1 MKFIDEA
8 KVNIKS
14 GKGGDGSVSFRREK
28 FIEYGG
34 PDGGDGGHGGDV
46 VAVCIAGLN
55 TLIDFRY
62 RKHFKAKT
70 GRGGAGR
77 RRSGASGAHAE
88 LQVPAGT
95 QVFTD
100 DGETLIADLV
110 EIGDRAVLARGGE
123 GGRGNHHYKSSTNR
137 APRRAD
143 PGGPGEMRD
152 IIMRLRLI
160 ADIGLIG
167 LPNAGKS
174 TFLAAVSR
182 ARPKIANYPFT
193 TLTPQLGVALL
204 DNRDLVIAD
213 IPGLIEG
220 AHEGIG
226 LGDRFLGHVERCKA
240 LLHLVDGTAGDV
252 VADYHTV
259 RAELEKYR
267 HGVAAKTAVV
277 VLNKSDALNDDQIA
291 SRRDQ
296 LAAACGGDAMVM
308 SGVSGAGVT
317 EVLYALFAL
326 AAQSH
331 VDGDPASL
339 VL

>member
-8 KVNIKS
+8 KVNIRS

-28 FIEYGG
+28 NIEYGG

-46 VAVCIAGLN
+46 VAICVAGLN
-55 TLIDFRY
+55 TLIDFRF

-70 GRGGAGR
+70 GGGGAGR
-77 RRSGASGAHAE
+77 RRSGAGGDDAE
-88 LQVPAGT
+88 LMVPAGT
-95 QVFTD
+95 QVFAD

-110 EIGDRAVLARGGE
+110 EIGDRAVLARGGA

-143 PGGPGEMRD
+143 SGGPSEIRD
-152 IIMRLRLI
+152 IVMRLRLI

-182 ARPKIANYPFT
+182 ARPKIADYPFT

-240 LLHLVDGTAGDV
+240 LLHLVDGTADDV
-252 VADYHTV
+252 AVDYHTV
-259 RAELEKYR
+259 RGELEKYD
-267 HGVAAKTAVV
+267 HGVAEKTAVV
-277 VLNKSDALNDDQIA
+277 VLNKCDALTEDETTE
-291 SRRDQ
+291 RRDQ
-296 LAAACGGDAMVM
+296 LAEACGGAVMVM
-308 SGVSGAGVT
+308 SGVTGAGVPP
-317 EVLYALFAL
+317 VMHALFAL
-326 AAQSH
+326 AAVPH
-331 VDGDPASL
+331 EDPEPVEAAL
-339 VL
+339 